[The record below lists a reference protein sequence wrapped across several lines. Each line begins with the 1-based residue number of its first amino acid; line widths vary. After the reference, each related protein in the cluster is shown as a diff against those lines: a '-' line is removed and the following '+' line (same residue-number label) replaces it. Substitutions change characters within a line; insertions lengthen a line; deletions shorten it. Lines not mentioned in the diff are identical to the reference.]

1 MGVCVWREV
10 CVCVEGRC
18 GSICV
23 CGGEVWECVWREVW
37 EGVYGVVEA
46 LPSIKVSVT
55 LQQLIPSSSGT

>member
-1 MGVCVWREV
+1 M
-10 CVCVEGRC
+10 
-18 GSICV
+18 
-23 CGGEVWECVWREVW
+23 WECVWREVW